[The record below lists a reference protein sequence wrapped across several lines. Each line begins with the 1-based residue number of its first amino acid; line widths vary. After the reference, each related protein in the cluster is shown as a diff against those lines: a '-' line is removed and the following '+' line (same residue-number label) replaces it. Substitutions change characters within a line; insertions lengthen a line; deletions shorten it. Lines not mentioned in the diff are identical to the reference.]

1 MRGEV
6 VNLTE
11 SKAEGGG
18 VVGPGPGLEKYRR
31 TPDLRVIG
39 RQNYIYCQLVRYVEA
54 VQCRRDGELRV
65 R

>member
-18 VVGPGPGLEKYRR
+18 VVGPRPGLEKYRR

-39 RQNYIYCQLVRYVEA
+39 REKYLFVPA
-54 VQCRRDGELRV
+54 GETC
-65 R
+65 